1 MDSVNLITARKHDRY
16 QPSMLGEQIYEAKGQ
31 ITGTRVLD
39 AEQFKMESSYMREG
53 KIREIEVMQI
63 GTFWS
68 VPGLA
73 ELYVEKIRQLS

>member
-1 MDSVNLITARKHDRY
+1 
-16 QPSMLGEQIYEAKGQ
+16 MLGEQIHEAKGQ

-39 AEQFKMESSYMREG
+39 AEQFKMESSYMGEG

-73 ELYVEKIRQLS
+73 EL